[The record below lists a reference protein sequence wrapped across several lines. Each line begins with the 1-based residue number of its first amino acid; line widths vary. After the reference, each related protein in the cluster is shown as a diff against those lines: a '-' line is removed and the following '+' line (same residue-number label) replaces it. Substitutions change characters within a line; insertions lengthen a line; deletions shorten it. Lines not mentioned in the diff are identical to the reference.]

1 MAKTTALT
9 DIPGIGEATAAT
21 LQAGGL
27 KTAEDVAAAAIEDI
41 TAVPGFGY
49 TRAAR
54 IRSLAKE
61 LVGSSAAP
69 DSDTSAPV
77 VEEPAEVPAV
87 SVAAESPLSKPG
99 KKKKKKKDK
108 DKKKGKDNKKDKKKK
123 GGKDKKKSGKK

>member
-1 MAKTTALT
+1 MTKTTALT

-27 KTAEDVAAAAIEDI
+27 NTADDVAAAAIEDI

-54 IRSLAKE
+54 IRSLARD

-77 VEEPAEVPAV
+77 VKEPAEVPAV

-99 KKKKKKKDK
+99 KKKKKDK
-108 DKKKGKDNKKDKKKK
+108 DKKKGKDKKKDKKKK